1 MKKIVGADEWIRAAS
16 CFLRYQVFVLEQGIP
31 AELEFDGKD
40 IPQQTYYLF
49 LDQKRP
55 VATLRYEKK
64 TPTCFK
70 PERFCVAKEYR
81 GKGLGGQLLE
91 AAEKR
96 AFS

>member
-64 TPTCFK
+64 TPK
-70 PERFCVAKEYR
+70 I
-81 GKGLGGQLLE
+81 G
-91 AAEKR
+91 R
-96 AFS
+96 AHV

>member
-55 VATLRYEKK
+55 VAGTILRSKRIPRK
-64 TPTCFK
+64 
-70 PERFCVAKEYR
+70 RVRRSVA
-81 GKGLGGQLLE
+81 
-91 AAEKR
+91 
-96 AFS
+96 

>member
-49 LDQKRP
+49 LDQKR
-55 VATLRYEKK
+55 
-64 TPTCFK
+64 
-70 PERFCVAKEYR
+70 
-81 GKGLGGQLLE
+81 Q
-91 AAEKR
+91 
-96 AFS
+96 